1 MPVKPG
7 ISNRE
12 SADEEAREREE
23 HPPLHENPPVEDVN
37 GRSEDP
43 ADLSRDAARE
53 ARAEA
58 PRDHQTSHKAGVR
71 SLAQKESDRRHPDG
85 PAPST
90 RKVAGA
96 FGKEAPR
103 RRGATNH

>member
-1 MPVKPG
+1 MQKPG

-12 SADEEAREREE
+12 SADEEARERRE
-23 HPPLHENPPVEDVN
+23 HPPEHRQPPVEDIG

-53 ARAEA
+53 ARAGA
-58 PRDHQTSHKAGVR
+58 SKDLQTSQKAGMR
-71 SLAQKESDRRHPDG
+71 SSSQKEDDRRHADG

-96 FGKEAPR
+96 FGKEEKK
-103 RRGATNH
+103 RRG

>member
-1 MPVKPG
+1 MPLKPG

-12 SADEEAREREE
+12 SADEEARERQD
-23 HPPLHENPPVEDVN
+23 HPPLQDRLPPVEDIG
-37 GRSEDP
+37 GRSENP

-53 ARAEA
+53 ARAAA
-58 PRDHQTSHKAGVR
+58 PRDLQSSQKAGMR
-71 SLAQKESDRRHPDG
+71 SLSQKESDRRHPDS

-103 RRGATNH
+103 KRR